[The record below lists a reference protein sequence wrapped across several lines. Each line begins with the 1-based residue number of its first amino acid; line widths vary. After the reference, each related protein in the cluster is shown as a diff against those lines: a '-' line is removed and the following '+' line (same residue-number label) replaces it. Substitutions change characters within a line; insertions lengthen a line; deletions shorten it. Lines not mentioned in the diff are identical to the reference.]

1 MPLKGKILRN
11 CKHLK
16 VCQSLALCLLSF
28 HYFQR
33 IVGQLLHQIYLVWC
47 FSINDAVIGLC
58 HRAQL
63 YILCWTDS
71 LLFVRKAPLSI
82 ILTF

>member
-1 MPLKGKILRN
+1 MPFKGKPLRN
-11 CKHLK
+11 CEHLK
-16 VCQSLALCLLSF
+16 VCQSLVSLSF

-33 IVGQLLHQIYLVWC
+33 IVGQLLHQIYLVLC

-58 HRAQL
+58 HHAQL
-63 YILCWTDS
+63 CIFCWIDS
-71 LLFVRKAPLSI
+71 LLFVRKAPLSN